1 MRKMTNIKDLRI
13 LDLLNL
19 HVKMVI
25 VSLFINLGEVMGDE
39 YI

>member
-1 MRKMTNIKDLRI
+1 MNIKDLRI

-25 VSLFINLGEVMGDE
+25 VSLFINLGEVTGDE